1 MTRRE
6 IDRRGRPLAAK
17 VFVKEVGIS
26 WWNLLVVGVEEDSEL
41 LVINY
46 ASIDS
51 LGHVLLMHGRETS
64 GRVGWAVG
72 NVLLNLAQG
81 ELGGSEVNLVVMGTN
96 EGKSVKSLKSS
107 SN

>member
-1 MTRRE
+1 M
-6 IDRRGRPLAAK
+6 IDRRGRPLAAN
-17 VFVKEVGIS
+17 VFVKEEGIS
-26 WWNLLVVGVEEDSEL
+26 WNLLVVGVEEDSEL
-41 LVINY
+41 LVIND

-72 NVLLNLAQG
+72 NVVLNLVQG